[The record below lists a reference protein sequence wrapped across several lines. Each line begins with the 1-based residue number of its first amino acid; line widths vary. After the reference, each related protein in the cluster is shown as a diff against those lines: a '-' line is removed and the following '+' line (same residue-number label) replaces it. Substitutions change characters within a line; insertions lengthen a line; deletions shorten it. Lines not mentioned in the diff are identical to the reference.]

1 VQELPARIHVNAKAK
16 ACGAVTLNVF
26 IRAEVIC
33 TVDASK
39 ITHSVRE
46 RRNLLSDFYSAMCMI
61 RTAQNTHNHRA
72 RLFDIWKNHRVM
84 FSRLAAGGRRREVAG
99 SSLSMVRLRLQTC

>member
-1 VQELPARIHVNAKAK
+1 MPRVQPRRQAFESCYVQELPARIHVNAKAK

-61 RTAQNTHNHRA
+61 RTAQNTHITIERA
-72 RLFDIWKNHRVM
+72 CSISGKTTV
-84 FSRLAAGGRRREVAG
+84 
-99 SSLSMVRLRLQTC
+99 